1 MTSSRDSDQ
10 LAVRSTAVE
19 HHHADASRFMRWY
32 SEMAES
38 RFANAFA
45 YGRHKVDVLLD
56 QALKELP
63 AGAGILDVGCGTGE
77 YVRRLTDLGF
87 QVSGLEPAEAMRQA
101 AIEKNPGSKI
111 LDGIATQIPFPDE
124 TFDFVICI
132 EVLRYLHRSD
142 VDQALAE
149 MRRVLKPGGRM
160 FLTMV
165 NRYALD
171 GFYLAYHA
179 RKLLA
184 GDISTTAPH
193 CQFVTPAE
201 VDEQVHQAGFSA
213 AVHTG
218 VLFGPMRMLYKVS
231 TRLAHKLAPMLEPID
246 DAICNIPATTRFA
259 GHLVTVATR

>member
-1 MTSSRDSDQ
+1 MAKLRDSDQ
-10 LAVRSTAVE
+10 LAVRTTAVE
-19 HHHADASRFMRWY
+19 HHHADADRFMRWY
-32 SEMAES
+32 SEMAQS

-56 QALKELP
+56 RALKELSV
-63 AGAGILDVGCGTGE
+63 GAQILDVGCGTGE
-77 YVRRLTDLGF
+77 YVRRLADLGF
-87 QVSGLEPAEAMRQA
+87 QVSGLEPAAAMRQA
-101 AIEKNPGSKI
+101 AIEKNPGRKI

-142 VDQALAE
+142 VDQALRE

-171 GFYLAYHA
+171 GFYIAYHA
-179 RKLLA
+179 RKMMA
-184 GDISTTAPH
+184 GDISAAAPH
-193 CQFVTPAE
+193 CEFVTPAE
-201 VDEQVHQAGFSA
+201 VDEQVRQAGFSA

-218 VLFGPMRMLYKVS
+218 VLFGPMRILYKIS
-231 TRLAHKLAPMLEPID
+231 TRLARKLAPVLEPID
-246 DAICNIPATTRFA
+246 DAIAAFPAMTRFT
-259 GHLVTVATR
+259 GHLVTVASR